1 VWDWINL
8 AAPRRGD
15 HARLAVAW
23 FAAGTLACGGD
34 SRVLAPPPAKLFERD
49 VNAPPELPMTVV
61 DVPILL
67 DLSTAL
73 TLLETELPRHL
84 GNIDNKQPVPG
95 KKRASY
101 AFEVRREPFRVT
113 VKADTFLIGAT
124 LHYQGRGWFDPPIGP
139 EISGSCGLDGPKP
152 RARIVVAIRPGL
164 TRDWQLR
171 ANPRLVY
178 LGPLTT
184 TDRDQCHVTF
194 LKLDMTSKVISAA
207 SDAIRGQLPRLS
219 AKLATVDAKSEFEKV
234 WNEIQKPIHL
244 ADSVWLILD
253 PSGVRLGALSGTTE
267 MLGGTIGISA
277 RPKIETGPKPP
288 VALRALPPLD
298 TAKAA
303 TGLNLLVQGRF
314 DYDVISRSLT
324 DALQGKTIATPGG
337 SVVLQE
343 IGAFG
348 VGGGRLA
355 LGVRFAGTATG
366 QIFFVG
372 TPRYDSTSGRITVPD
387 LDYDASTTPL
397 LVKGV
402 AWLQSA
408 QIRDYLRQKATFPSS
423 DAMERLTTLA
433 VKGMNRELTAGIFL
447 TASVNETK
455 VIAIVP
461 RQDALYLQAHSTGQA
476 ALHVTD
482 AFFGK
487 FLAKGD
493 TTPVPPHPTG
503 SP

>member
-1 VWDWINL
+1 L
-8 AAPRRGD
+8 AALRRGVS
-15 HARLAVAW
+15 RPIAVAW
-23 FAAGTLACGGD
+23 VAAATFGCKSN
-34 SRVLAPPPAKLFERD
+34 SRVLAPPPAKLFEKD
-49 VNAPPELPMTVV
+49 VNAPPELPLTVV

-67 DLSTAL
+67 DLTTVL
-73 TLLETELPRHL
+73 TLLETGLPRHL
-84 GNIDNKQPVPG
+84 GNIDKKQQVPG

-101 AFEVRREPFRVT
+101 AYEVRREPFRIT
-113 VKADTFLIGAT
+113 VKADTFLIAAT

-139 EISGSCGLDGPKP
+139 EISGSCGVDGPKP
-152 RARIVVAIRPGL
+152 RARIVVAVRPGL

-171 ANPRLVY
+171 ANPRLIY

-194 LKLDMTSKVISAA
+194 LRLDVTSKVISAA
-207 SDAIRGQLPRLS
+207 SDAIRGELPKLS
-219 AKLATVDAKSEFEKV
+219 AKLATLDAKGEFEKV
-234 WNEIQKPIHL
+234 WNEIQKPIRL

-253 PSGVRLGALSGTTE
+253 PSGVRLGTLSGTHE
-267 MLGGTIGISA
+267 MLGATIGITA
-277 RPKIETGPKPP
+277 RPKIETGAKPP
-288 VALRALPPLD
+288 VAFRALPPLD

-303 TGLNLLVQGRF
+303 SGLNLLVQGRF
-314 DYDVISRSLT
+314 DYNVISKSLT
-324 DALQGKTIATPGG
+324 DALQGKTINTPGG
-337 SVVLQE
+337 SVTLQE
-343 IGAFG
+343 VGAFG
-348 VGGGRLA
+348 VGGRRLA
-355 LGVRFAGTATG
+355 LGVRFAGSASG
-366 QIFFVG
+366 QLYFVG

-402 AWLQSA
+402 AWLRSA

-433 VKGMNRELTAGIFL
+433 VKGMNRELTGGIFL
-447 TASVNETK
+447 SASVNETK
-455 VIAIVP
+455 VVAIVP

-487 FLAKGD
+487 FLAKAD
-493 TTPVPPHPTG
+493 TTAVPAPPPRPSG